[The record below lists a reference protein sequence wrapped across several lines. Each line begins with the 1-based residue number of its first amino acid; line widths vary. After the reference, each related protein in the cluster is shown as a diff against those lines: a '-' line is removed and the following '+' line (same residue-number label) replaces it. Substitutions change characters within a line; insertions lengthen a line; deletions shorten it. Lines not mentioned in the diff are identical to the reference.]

1 MNEPQLIDFY
11 HKENK
16 PKYLEPINIHQKNK
30 TDPICLVAKSNYTLF
45 YKKDPETVY
54 FSDVEQ
60 SSAGIEGW
68 ACAGPYFVKNN
79 VIQKNLLV

>member
-1 MNEPQLIDFY
+1 MNEPQIIDFY
-11 HKENK
+11 HKQNK
-16 PKYLEPINIHQKNK
+16 PKYLKPININQ

-45 YKKDPETVY
+45 YNKDPETVY

-68 ACAGPYFVKNN
+68 ACAGPYFVENN
-79 VIQKNLLV
+79 VIQIDLSV

>member
-1 MNEPQLIDFY
+1 MNEPQIIDFY
-11 HKENK
+11 HRENK
-16 PKYLEPINIHQKNK
+16 PKYLEPINIDQTN
-30 TDPICLVAKSNYTLF
+30 PICLVAKKNYTLF

-54 FSDVEQ
+54 FSDVKD

-79 VIQKNLLV
+79 VIQIDLLV